1 MKKIIFLLTLSF
13 LIVNCTPD
21 KNGTLTSNNS
31 TFTIELVPSE
41 INVVIDEPLTVAV
54 SANETIS
61 QLWVSLDNFATGGYA
76 IQPFGSSYTLNFNF
90 DDLGQKTISVRVK
103 NSEEVVSEKK
113 VVINVNRGN
122 AVKVTRLQVISFYGI
137 NTVYDP
143 EFAASNPESLADLKF
158 GFLKSLLRNSFENS
172 YSFTDWYQS
181 SVILNQ
187 GSMTWDLTDAQL
199 YINPTK
205 TIRFGLGE
213 MDGGVGGA
221 DLMNGAPYYREI
233 SFSNYLSTK
242 PTTITYSYPEINL
255 EFKVFVEWA
264 N

>member
-1 MKKIIFLLTLSF
+1 MKKIIFILTLSF
-13 LIVNCTPD
+13 LMVNCTPD
-21 KNGTLTSNNS
+21 KNGATPSNNS
-31 TFTIELVPSE
+31 TFAMELVPTE
-41 INVVIDEPLTVAV
+41 TNLVIDQPLAITVN
-54 SANETIS
+54 ANEPIG
-61 QLWVSLDNFATGGYA
+61 QLWVSFDNFATGSYA
-76 IQPFGSSYTLNFNF
+76 IQSFGSSYTLHFNF

-113 VVINVNRGN
+113 VVINVTRGN
-122 AVKVTRLQVISFYGI
+122 AVKVTGLQVTSFYGI

-181 SVILNQ
+181 SVIPNQ
-187 GSMTWDLTDAQL
+187 GNMTWDLTDAQL
-199 YINPTK
+199 YIDPTK

-233 SFSNYLSTK
+233 SFSNYLTTK
-242 PTTITYSYPEINL
+242 PTAITYSYPEINL
-255 EFKVFVEWA
+255 EFKVFVEWP